1 MANALTSHLKS
12 AIFRLNPR
20 RARALAERPL
30 SIGLVASS
38 SAAYAAIEDFLA
50 PPDISRGKRF
60 ELARRLHRAG
70 DPGAPHQRDL
80 EIWEEGL
87 LCPQEAFSYDPA
99 DPGRMIEE
107 ILRRRRDLALT
118 LSRHLYAFRQP
129 VVGRIICSVAR
140 ENALFSI
147 AAALP
152 TVVPSVFE
160 VAWALGEFASDTA
173 FLTMNQVRMAFLIAA
188 ASDHAVGYREQRVQI
203 AAIVGGAFGWRSLAR
218 GLAGK
223 VPFGDGLVPKAAI
236 AYAGTYVVGLGL
248 ERFYRIGYGLTLEE
262 RRSAYEEAFER
273 GKELLSSLLEAAR
286 AHR

>member
-1 MANALTSHLKS
+1 MANALTSQLKS
-12 AIFRLNPR
+12 AIFRLNPQ

-50 PPDISRGKRF
+50 PPDISQGKRF
-60 ELARRLHRAG
+60 ELVRLLHRAG
-70 DPGAPHQRDL
+70 DPGAPNQTDL

-87 LCPQEAFSYDPA
+87 LCPQEAFLYDPA
-99 DPGRMIEE
+99 EPGRMIEE
-107 ILRRRRDLALT
+107 ILRRRRDLALA
-118 LSRHLYAFRQP
+118 LSRHLYPFRQP

-152 TVVPSVFE
+152 NVVPSVFE

-188 ASDHAVGYREQRVQI
+188 ASDHAVGYREQKAQI

-218 GLAGK
+218 ELAGK
-223 VPFGDGLVPKAAI
+223 IRLGGGLFPKAAI

-248 ERFYRIGYGLTLEE
+248 ERFYRIGYGLTPEE
-262 RRSAYEEAFER
+262 RRSAYEEALER
-273 GKELLSSLLEAAR
+273 GKELLSSLLEAAKAR
-286 AHR
+286 R